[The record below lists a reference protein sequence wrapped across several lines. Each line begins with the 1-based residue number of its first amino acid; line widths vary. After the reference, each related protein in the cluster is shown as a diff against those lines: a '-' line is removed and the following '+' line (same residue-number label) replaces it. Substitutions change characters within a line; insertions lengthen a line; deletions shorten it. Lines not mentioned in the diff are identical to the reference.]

1 MAGKRRSDR
10 ALRAKSHSPGRP
22 GVARREDRRRFWA
35 LIAAGQSSEDAAV
48 GVGVSPP
55 VGSRWFREAGGMP
68 PSTLGRSSKPPSER
82 YLSFADR
89 EEIALWRVQGHGVRE
104 IARRLGRAASTV
116 SRELRRNAATRSGGL
131 EYRATTA
138 QWHAERA
145 ARRPK
150 PAKLVTNPALQ
161 RYVQDRLVG
170 SVVAPGGAV
179 AAGPV
184 VAWKGRRHGPR
195 QHRRWARAWSPQ
207 QISQRLRLDFPGDE
221 RMRISHEAIYQS
233 LYVQGRGALRRELTA
248 CLRTGRALR
257 VPRVRSRGRGKSHI
271 SPEILISERP
281 AEASDRAV
289 PGHWEGDLILG
300 LGSSAI
306 GTLVERTTRFT
317 MLLHLPRMAGHGDGA
332 RAKNGPALAGH
343 GAEAVRGAITRKIA
357 DLPEALRR
365 SLTWDQG
372 AEMSQ
377 HAQLRIDTG
386 VQVYFCDPHSPW
398 QRGTNEN
405 TNGLL
410 RQYFPKGTDLSA
422 HGADDLAAVAMA
434 LNARPRKTLGWK
446 TPAEALDEVLRS
458 AQTGVATT
466 S

>member
-1 MAGKRRSDR
+1 LRSAR
-10 ALRAKSHSPGRP
+10 VESTAFNALLRA
-22 GVARREDRRRFWA
+22 
-35 LIAAGQSSEDAAV
+35 
-48 GVGVSPP
+48 
-55 VGSRWFREAGGMP
+55 
-68 PSTLGRSSKPPSER
+68 
-82 YLSFADR
+82 
-89 EEIALWRVQGHGVRE
+89 QGCGVRE
-104 IARRLGRAASTV
+104 TARRLGRDASTI
-116 SRELRRNAATRSGGL
+116 SRELRRNAATRGGGL

-150 PAKLVTNPALQ
+150 PAKLAVNAAL
-161 RYVQDRLVG
+161 RKYVQDRLAG
-170 SVVAPGGAV
+170 EVAGPGGAAV
-179 AAGPV
+179 RGPV
-184 VAWKGRRHGPR
+184 VPWKRRRHGPR
-195 QHRRWARAWSPQ
+195 QHRRWGRAWSPE
-207 QISQRLRLDFPGDE
+207 QIARRLRVDFPGDE
-221 RMRISHEAIYQS
+221 TMRISHEAIYQA

-257 VPRVRSRGRGKSHI
+257 VPRARSRSRGQPHV
-271 SPEILISERP
+271 SPEVMISQRP
-281 AEASDRAV
+281 AEVADRAV

-317 MLLHLPRMAGHGDGA
+317 MLLHLPRMPGHGDGE
-332 RAKNGPALAGH
+332 RVKNGPALAGH
-343 GAEAVRGAITRKIA
+343 GAEAVCGAIARTIRT
-357 DLPEALRR
+357 LPEQLRR

-372 AEMSQ
+372 TELSQ

-422 HGADDLAAVAMA
+422 HSAAALAAVAAA
-434 LNARPRKTLGWK
+434 LNSRPRKTLGWR
-446 TPAEALDEVLRS
+446 TPAEAFDELLRS
-458 AQTGVATT
+458 AHTGVATT
-466 S
+466 A